1 MRLGSCHKGFSIK
14 KDVLKNFA
22 IFIEKPICW
31 SLFLIKL
38 LNFSPETLLER
49 LQHRFFLMNIAEFLR
64 TLFLET
70 STYCDFC
77 RLPNFLQSYRKPNWN
92 EVWIKIKI
100 CCLLWKDFT
109 TCLIVFA
116 DDFEQVNKI
125 SLDIFIETMLAYLLN
140 LLIENF
146 TPECC
151 LNGYD
156 LGLYQTMFH
165 YKTALFVVYKWALR
179 TELVVIKLTEIKWK
193 FLKFAL

>member
-1 MRLGSCHKGFSIK
+1 MRLGSGHKGFSIK
-14 KDVLKNFA
+14 KDALKNLA
-22 IFIEKPICW
+22 IFVDKTICW
-31 SLFLIKL
+31 SLFWIKL
-38 LNFSPETLLER
+38 LNLSTETFLER
-49 LQHRFFLMNIAEFLR
+49 LQHRFFLANIAEFLWI
-64 TLFLET
+64 LLLET

-92 EVWIKIKI
+92 EVWVKIKI
-100 CCLLWKDFT
+100 YCLLWKDFT
-109 TCLIVFA
+109 TCPIVFA

-125 SLDIFIETMLAYLLN
+125 SLDIFIGTMLAYLLH

-156 LGLYQTMFH
+156 LGLYQTTFH

-179 TELVVIKLTEIKWK
+179 IELVVIKLTEIKWK
-193 FLKFAL
+193 ILKFVL